1 MIIDAPNTD
10 QVNKRLEQLR
20 EKSKLNLKQPK
31 ILSKNKFKADLASF
45 KS

>member
-1 MIIDAPNTD
+1 MIIDAPSTD

-20 EKSKLNLKQPK
+20 EKSKLNLKKPK
-31 ILSKNKFKADLASF
+31 LLSKNKFKADLVSF